1 MGSWFALICL
11 IGGVAAVAENNA
23 TQPPHSS
30 DNDEIKPFIFM
41 CIVYVISTLS
51 AIILNLIVIL
61 VYFFGQKTKTEIS
74 IFLVN
79 LAIGD
84 FLMSTFCMPFTFAQ
98 VLLKRWIF
106 GEIMCPIG
114 TSESPIY
121 LKTIPLPILNFLLQF
136 YSNKCLRFP

>member
-1 MGSWFALICL
+1 MCIMGRCLAMICL
-11 IGGVAAVAENNA
+11 IGGVAAIHENA
-23 TQPPHSS
+23 TQPQHS
-30 DNDEIKPFIFM
+30 DHDVEIKPFIFM

-106 GEIMCPIG
+106 GDIMCPIG
-114 TSESPIY
+114 R
-121 LKTIPLPILNFLLQF
+121 LLN
-136 YSNKCLRFP
+136 PHH